1 MFNALTKFANF
12 LWKEDVP
19 RRQSFSSSVDGV
31 VVRSRSWERTKS
43 TEENTRT
50 FTGYITNV
58 FGNHGLID
66 GDVYFSYSVIVGSQ
80 RPQEGNEVS
89 VIASRQHREGGW
101 YADQVI
107 ILKQWAEEND
117 SDNSDD
123 SKETESVSNG
133 VVQELAPGVGTITQ
147 CHLGEGLI
155 NEDIPFRIENCVKG
169 FIPEVGD
176 WVTVDLRETNGEVV
190 AFDVQP
196 LRQQEFTSEVSVVL
210 RDHGY
215 IQKDIFFFLKSCAT
229 GYKPKCRDQV
239 CCTAIES
246 KQGKCNWRA
255 ISVSRLAR
263 SPHNQVVS
271 APHSNYLGDLLK
283 DKEGILISGISDF
296 GKMTKEENKVITLWI
311 RNNGPHPQ
319 TLLEIQLPTEEKQF
333 CVEHLKVLKELMA
346 SSKSPSSSKEVTCPL
361 VLKPKMA
368 AYVNISCST
377 KYVGKHK
384 VLLVFK
390 FDKFRIG
397 RHVTVTVVD
406 PYQNYMPQ
414 QDQAAAST
422 NPTKTSFNRFKESA
436 DQSWIIPGEKV
447 SRFSKQQLPKRLG
460 QYRVPQEIRN
470 AILNTDDIRE
480 VLPILEKTLCYEN
493 YDSKFSTL
501 LYLEEIQ
508 LDIDIRAFDL
518 EQVCLNLVGEY
529 LSLRVPGL
537 AEGRPSVLV
546 GDRVYLSTPGTEGGP
561 LFEGIVHEVHSE
573 DVFLKFNAEFHSKYL
588 GEDYNVRFTFNRT
601 PLRRFHQAAEFA
613 PNLGRNVL
621 FPTSIET
628 QPPRYNPSSDKTSP
642 DASYLTPTKSTS
654 RADISSQLTL
664 QFFNRQL
671 NDRQMSAVK
680 RILLGQCRPA
690 PYILFGPP
698 GTGKTITLVETIL
711 QILTKLPGSR
721 ILACAPSNSASDLL
735 TERLHKSGV
744 LKLSDMVRLNAF
756 QRNEEAIPDKIRP
769 YCSSGNNL
777 DIVVHY
783 RIIISTC
790 VNSGLL
796 YSYGLNPGHF
806 THVFIDEA
814 GQATEPECL
823 IPMGLVAGTDGQI
836 ILSGD
841 PEQLGPV
848 LHSKHAKAYGLECP
862 LLERIMASE
871 LYSRDETK
879 FVTSGCY
886 NPMLVTKLIYNYR
899 SHPALLHLPSV
910 LFYANELEMK
920 ADKTLTHSLC
930 GWNSLPNKTVPILF
944 HGIRGEDLREGNCPS
959 WFNPFETVQVVR
971 YLQGLLADYSS
982 YLTEEDIGIITPYR
996 KQVEKIRLLLAHLGR
1011 DTVKV
1016 GSVEEFQG
1024 QERKAIIVST
1034 VRTNEEL
1041 MGFDQRHILGFLC
1054 HPKRFNVC
1062 ISRAQALLIIVGNP
1076 YVLMHDFYWLTL
1088 LKYCVEN
1095 NAYTGCELPEKVTA
1109 ACDS

>member
-31 VVRSRSWERTKS
+31 VVRSHSWERTKS
-43 TEENTRT
+43 CEENSRT
-50 FTGYITNV
+50 FTGYITNL

-66 GDVYFSYSVIVGSQ
+66 GDVYFSYNVVVGSQ
-80 RPQEGNEVS
+80 RPQVGNEVS

-101 YADQVI
+101 YADQVS
-107 ILKQWAEEND
+107 ILKQWTEEND
-117 SDNSDD
+117 SDHSDD
-123 SKETESVSNG
+123 SNESESVSNG
-133 VVQELAPGVGTITQ
+133 LLKELAPGVGTITQ

-155 NEDIPFRIENCVKG
+155 NEDIPFKIENCIKG
-169 FIPEVGD
+169 YIPEVGD
-176 WVTVDLRETNGEVV
+176 WVTVDLRENNGEVV

-196 LRQQEFTSEVSVVL
+196 LRQQQFTSEVSVVL

-215 IQKDIFFFLKSCAT
+215 IKKDIFFYVKACAD
-229 GYKPKCRDQV
+229 GYKPQCKDQV

-255 ISVSRLAR
+255 ISVSRLPR
-263 SPHNQVVS
+263 SPHNQIET

-283 DKEGILISGISDF
+283 DKEGIIISGISDF
-296 GKMTKEENKVITLWI
+296 GKMSKEESKVITLWI
-311 RNNGPHPQ
+311 RNNGNHPQ
-319 TLLEIQLPTEEKQF
+319 TLLEIQLPTEEIQYH
-333 CVEHLKVLKELMA
+333 VDRLKVVKEMMA
-346 SSKSPSSSKEVTCPL
+346 SSKSASSSREVKGQL
-361 VLKPKMA
+361 VLQPKMA
-368 AYVNISCST
+368 AYVNISCTT
-377 KYVGKHK
+377 KYIGSHK

-397 RHVTVTVVD
+397 RHLTVTVID

-414 QDQAAAST
+414 QSQPIQGSQQS
-422 NPTKTSFNRFKESA
+422 KTPFTRYRESM
-436 DQSWIIPGEKV
+436 DEGWVVPGEKIT
-447 SRFSKQQLPKRLG
+447 RFPKLQLPKKLG

-470 AILNTDDIRE
+470 AVINSDELRE
-480 VLPILEKTLCYEN
+480 VFPFLEETLCYEN
-493 YDSKFSTL
+493 YESKFSLL

-518 EQVCLNLVGEY
+518 EQVCLNIVGEY
-529 LSLRVPGL
+529 LSLKVPGL

-546 GDRVYLSTPGTEGGP
+546 GDRVYLSTPGAEGGP
-561 LFEGIVHEVHSE
+561 VFEGIVHEVHSDE
-573 DVFLKFNAEFHSKYL
+573 VYLKFNAEFHSKYL
-588 GEDYNVRFTFNRT
+588 GEDYDVRFTFNRT
-601 PLRRFHQAAEFA
+601 PLRRFHQAVEYA

-621 FPTSIET
+621 FPTTVEN
-628 QPPRYNPSSDKTSP
+628 QPPLYNPSSDQATES
-642 DASYLTPTKSTS
+642 SYLTPTKSAS
-654 RADISSQLTL
+654 RVDISSQLTL

-680 RILLGQCRPA
+680 RILLGQCRPM

-721 ILACAPSNSASDLL
+721 ILACAPSNSAADLL
-735 TERLHKSGV
+735 AERLHKSGI
-744 LKLSDMVRLNAF
+744 LKLTDMVRLNAF
-756 QRNEEAIPDKIRP
+756 QRNEDNIPDKIRP

-790 VNSGLL
+790 VNSGVL
-796 YSYGLNPGHF
+796 YTYGLKPGHF

-823 IPMGLVAGTDGQI
+823 IPVGLVAGTDGQI
-836 ILSGD
+836 TLSGD
-841 PEQLGPV
+841 PEQLGPI
-848 LHSKHAKAYGLECP
+848 LHSPYTKSHGLE
-862 LLERIMASE
+862 LSFLERIMGQE

-879 FVTSGCY
+879 FVTSGY
-886 NPMLVTKLIYNYR
+886 FDPMLVTKLIYNYR

-910 LFYANELEMK
+910 LFYANELEVK
-920 ADKTLTHSLC
+920 AEKTLTHSLC
-930 GWNSLPNKTVPILF
+930 GWKSLPNKTVPILF

-996 KQVEKIRLLLAHLGR
+996 KQVEKIRMLLSHLGR
-1011 DTVKV
+1011 DVVKV

-1024 QERKAIIVST
+1024 QERKAIIISA

-1041 MGFDQRHILGFLC
+1041 MNFDQRHILGFLC
-1054 HPKRFNVC
+1054 NPKRFNVC
-1062 ISRAQALLIIVGNP
+1062 ITRAQALLIIVGNP

-1095 NAYTGCELPEKVTA
+1095 DAYVGCELPEKVTA

>member
-1 MFNALTKFANF
+1 ML
-12 LWKEDVP
+12 
-19 RRQSFSSSVDGV
+19 R
-31 VVRSRSWERTKS
+31 
-43 TEENTRT
+43 
-50 FTGYITNV
+50 
-58 FGNHGLID
+58 
-66 GDVYFSYSVIVGSQ
+66 
-80 RPQEGNEVS
+80 
-89 VIASRQHREGGW
+89 
-101 YADQVI
+101 I
-107 ILKQWAEEND
+107 IYH
-117 SDNSDD
+117 SDD
-123 SKETESVSNG
+123 CVESESVSNG
-133 VVQELAPGVGTITQ
+133 LLKELAPGVGTITQ

-155 NEDIPFRIENCVKG
+155 NEDIPFKIENCIKG
-169 FIPEVGD
+169 YIPEVGD
-176 WVTVDLRETNGEVV
+176 WVTVDLRENNSEVV

-196 LRQQEFTSEVSVVL
+196 LRQQQFTSEVSVVL

-215 IQKDIFFFLKSCAT
+215 IKKDIFFYVKACAD
-229 GYKPKCRDQV
+229 GYKPQCKDQV

-255 ISVSRLAR
+255 ISVSRLPR
-263 SPHNQVVS
+263 SPHNQIEIT
-271 APHSNYLGDLLK
+271 PHSNYLGDLLK
-283 DKEGILISGISDF
+283 DKEGIIISGISDF
-296 GKMTKEENKVITLWI
+296 GKMSKEESKVITLWI
-311 RNNGPHPQ
+311 RNNGNHPQ
-319 TLLEIQLPTEEKQF
+319 TLLEIQLPTEESQF
-333 CVEHLKVLKELMA
+333 HVDRLKVVKEMMA
-346 SSKSPSSSKEVTCPL
+346 SSKSVSSSREVKGQL
-361 VLKPKMA
+361 VLQPKMA
-368 AYVNISCST
+368 AYVNISCTT
-377 KYVGKHK
+377 KYIGNHK

-397 RHVTVTVVD
+397 RHLTVTVID

-414 QDQAAAST
+414 QSQPMQGSQQS
-422 NPTKTSFNRFKESA
+422 KTPFTRYRESM
-436 DQSWIIPGEKV
+436 DDSWVVPGEKMT
-447 SRFSKQQLPKRLG
+447 RYPKLQLPKRLG

-470 AILNTDDIRE
+470 PVINSDELRE
-480 VLPILEKTLCYEN
+480 VFPILEETLCYEN
-493 YDSKFSTL
+493 YESKFSLL

-518 EQVCLNLVGEY
+518 EQVCLNIVGEY
-529 LSLRVPGL
+529 LSLKVPGL

-546 GDRVYLSTPGTEGGP
+546 GDRVYLSTPGAEGGP
-561 LFEGIVHEVHSE
+561 IFEGIVHEVHSDE
-573 DVFLKFNAEFHSKYL
+573 VYLKFNAEFHSKYL
-588 GEDYNVRFTFNRT
+588 GEDYDVRFTFNRT
-601 PLRRFHQAAEFA
+601 PLRRFHQAAEYA

-621 FPTSIET
+621 FPTTVEN
-628 QPPRYNPSSDKTSP
+628 QPPLYNPSSDQATES
-642 DASYLTPTKSTS
+642 SYLTPTKSAS
-654 RADISSQLTL
+654 RVDISSQLTL

-680 RILLGQCRPA
+680 RILLGQCRPM

-721 ILACAPSNSASDLL
+721 ILACAPSNSAADLL
-735 TERLHKSGV
+735 AERLHKSGV
-744 LKLSDMVRLNAF
+744 LKLTDMVRLNAF
-756 QRNEEAIPDKIRP
+756 QRNEDNIPDKIRP

-790 VNSGLL
+790 VNSGIL
-796 YSYGLNPGHF
+796 YTYGLKPGHF

-823 IPMGLVAGTDGQI
+823 IPVGLVAGTDGQT

-841 PEQLGPV
+841 PEQLGPI
-848 LHSKHAKAYGLECP
+848 LHSPHAKSHGLE
-862 LLERIMASE
+862 LSFLERLMGLE

-879 FVTSGCY
+879 FVTSGY
-886 NPMLVTKLIYNYR
+886 FDPMLVTKLIYNYR
-899 SHPALLHLPSV
+899 SHPALLQLPSV
-910 LFYANELEMK
+910 LFYANELEVK
-920 ADKTLTHSLC
+920 AEKTLTHSLC
-930 GWNSLPNKTVPILF
+930 GWKSLPNKTVPILF

-982 YLTEEDIGIITPYR
+982 YLVEEDIGIITPYR
-996 KQVEKIRLLLAHLGR
+996 KQVEKIRMLLSHLGR
-1011 DTVKV
+1011 DVVKV

-1024 QERKAIIVST
+1024 QERKAIIVSA

-1041 MGFDQRHILGFLC
+1041 MNFDQRHILGFLC
-1054 HPKRFNVC
+1054 NPKRFNVC
-1062 ISRAQALLIIVGNP
+1062 ITRAQALLIIVGNP

-1095 NAYTGCELPEKVTA
+1095 DAYVGCELPEKVTA